1 MSEEEVSYFR
11 RALLEWAAQTPR
23 PMPWKGEKDPYKIW
37 LSEVILQQ
45 TRVEQG
51 MPYYEKF
58 VKSYPDA
65 RALAGAPEDEVL
77 KMWEGL
83 GYYSRARNLLQT
95 ARHIAFDRNGIF
107 PDSYEDIRSLKGV
120 GDYTAAAIASF
131 AFNLPYPVV
140 DGNVYRVLARFFAL
154 DAVTDLS
161 SSKKLF
167 ASLAG
172 RLLDPDRP
180 GAFNQAIMDFGAL
193 CCTPAQPD
201 CGNCPLRQRCQALAK
216 GTPTDYPVRLKKTA
230 KKERFILF
238 LIVRRGGKTLVR
250 KRTGK
255 DIWKGLYEF
264 PCIETSSAK
273 ELLETDISTIFPK
286 GVPEGVSLGK
296 PSDLCRQTLSHR
308 EITAVFRELLLPEDI
323 PPGLFQDG
331 IFSDCTETE
340 IAGLK
345 KNFAFPVV
353 ISGFLKKF
361 V

>member
-1 MSEEEVSYFR
+1 MSEEDVSYFR
-11 RALLEWAAQTPR
+11 RGLLGWAARTPR
-23 PMPWKGEKDPYKIW
+23 PMPWKGEKNPYKIW

-58 VKSYPDA
+58 VKAYPEVH
-65 RALAGAPEDEVL
+65 ALAGALEDEVL

-83 GYYSRARNLLQT
+83 GYYSRARNLLSA
-95 ARHIAFDRNGIF
+95 ARHIAHERNGVF
-107 PDSYEDIRSLKGV
+107 PDKYEDIRALKGV

-140 DGNVYRVLARFFAL
+140 DGNVYRVLSRYFAL
-154 DAVTDLS
+154 DAATDLS
-161 SSKKLF
+161 SSKKMF

-172 RLLDPDRP
+172 TLLDPEQP

-201 CGNCPLRQRCQALAK
+201 CGNCPLKQRCLALVK
-216 GTPTDYPVRLKKTA
+216 GSPADYPVRLKKTA
-230 KKERFILF
+230 KKERFIQYLV
-238 LIVRRGGKTLVR
+238 VRRGDKTLVR
-250 KRTGK
+250 KRAGR
-255 DIWKGLYEF
+255 DIWHGLYEF
-264 PCIETSSAK
+264 PSIETDSAG
-273 ELLETDISTIFPK
+273 ELTETDIRVIFP
-286 GVPEGVSLGK
+286 GEVPEGLSLGE
-296 PSDLCRQTLSHR
+296 PSEFYRQTLTHR
-308 EITAVFRELLLPEDI
+308 EITAVFRELVVPENI
-323 PPGLFQDG
+323 GEEYFRDG
-331 IFSDCTETE
+331 IFSGCIETDL
-340 IAGLK
+340 AGLK

>member
-11 RALLEWAAQTPR
+11 RALLGWAAQTPR

-95 ARHIAFDRNGIF
+95 ARHIAFDRNGVF
-107 PDSYEDIRSLKGV
+107 PDKYGDIRSLKGV

-140 DGNVYRVLARFFAL
+140 DGNVYRVLSRYFAL
-154 DAVTDLS
+154 DAATDLS
-161 SSKKLF
+161 SSKKMF

-172 RLLDPDRP
+172 KLLDPDRP

-201 CGNCPLRQRCQALAK
+201 CGNCPLSQRCLALVK
-216 GTPTDYPVRLKKTA
+216 GTPADYPVRLKKTA
-230 KKERFILF
+230 KKERFFLF
-238 LIVRRGGKTLVR
+238 LIVRRGDKTLVR

-264 PCIETSSAK
+264 PNIETGSTA
-273 ELLETDISTIFPK
+273 ELSETDIKAIFPEGTPK
-286 GVPEGVSLGK
+286 GVLLGE
-296 PSDLCRQTLSHR
+296 PSDFCRQTLTHR
-308 EITAVFRELLLPEDI
+308 EITAVFRELVVPENSPANFI
-323 PPGLFQDG
+323 RDG
-331 IFSDCTETE
+331 IFSNCIETDLAE
-340 IAGLK
+340 LK
-345 KNFAFPVV
+345 KKFAFPVV

>member
-65 RALAGAPEDEVL
+65 LALAGAPEDEVL

-140 DGNVYRVLARFFAL
+140 DGNVYRVLAVPYTHL
-154 DAVTDLS
+154 TL
-161 SSKKLF
+161 
-167 ASLAG
+167 
-172 RLLDPDRP
+172 
-180 GAFNQAIMDFGAL
+180 
-193 CCTPAQPD
+193 
-201 CGNCPLRQRCQALAK
+201 
-216 GTPTDYPVRLKKTA
+216 PTN
-230 KKERFILF
+230 
-238 LIVRRGGKTLVR
+238 R
-250 KRTGK
+250 K
-255 DIWKGLYEF
+255 
-264 PCIETSSAK
+264 
-273 ELLETDISTIFPK
+273 
-286 GVPEGVSLGK
+286 V
-296 PSDLCRQTLSHR
+296 
-308 EITAVFRELLLPEDI
+308 
-323 PPGLFQDG
+323 
-331 IFSDCTETE
+331 
-340 IAGLK
+340 
-345 KNFAFPVV
+345 
-353 ISGFLKKF
+353 
-361 V
+361 

>member
-11 RALLEWAAQTPR
+11 RALLEWAARTAR
-23 PMPWKGEKDPYKIW
+23 PMPWKGEKDPYKVW

-58 VKSYPDA
+58 VKAYPDP

-83 GYYSRARNLLQT
+83 GYYSRARNLLST
-95 ARHIAFDRNGIF
+95 ARHIAFDRKGVF
-107 PDSYEDIRSLKGV
+107 PDNYEDIRSLKGV

-140 DGNVYRVLARFFAL
+140 DGNVYRVLSRYFAL
-154 DAVTDLS
+154 DAATDLI
-161 SSKKLF
+161 SSKKMF

-172 RLLDPDRP
+172 KLLDPDQP
-180 GAFNQAIMDFGAL
+180 GTFNQAIMDFGAL
-193 CCTPAQPD
+193 CCTPARPD
-201 CGNCPLRQRCQALAK
+201 CGNCPLNQRCLALVK
-216 GTPTDYPVRLKKTA
+216 GSPADYPVRLKKTA
-230 KKERFILF
+230 KKERYFLF
-238 LIVRRGGKTLVR
+238 LIVRQGDKTLVR
-250 KRTGK
+250 KRTGR
-255 DIWKGLYEF
+255 DIWRGLYEF
-264 PCIETSSAK
+264 PCIETGSAA
-273 ELLETDISTIFPK
+273 ELGDTDLGTIFTE
-286 GVPEGVSLGK
+286 GTPEGISLGE
-296 PSDLCRQTLSHR
+296 PSGLYRQTLTHR
-308 EITAVFRELLLPEDI
+308 EITAVFRELIVPENI
-323 PPGLFQDG
+323 RPEIIRDG
-331 IFSDCTETE
+331 IFSDCIETDA
-340 IAGLK
+340 AGLK